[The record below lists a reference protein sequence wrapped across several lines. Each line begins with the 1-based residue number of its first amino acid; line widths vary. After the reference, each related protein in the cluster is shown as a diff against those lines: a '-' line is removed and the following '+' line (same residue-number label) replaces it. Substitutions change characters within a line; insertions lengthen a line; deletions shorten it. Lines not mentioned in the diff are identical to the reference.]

1 MDRQPEPASDPTA
14 LVRRTSPWLA
24 ILRVLVA
31 SLTGAYLF
39 CGAAVTLAMLQ
50 PPERFGQ
57 IMKYLPAPLVWG
69 VLPGP
74 RLWLWARHGQL
85 DVGDAAPDFTLATL
99 DHRRRVTLSSHR
111 GDRPVVLVFGSY
123 T

>member
-74 RLWLWARHGQL
+74 RLWLWARNGGH
-85 DVGDAAPDFTLATL
+85 V
-99 DHRRRVTLSSHR
+99 
-111 GDRPVVLVFGSY
+111 
-123 T
+123 